1 MRKYF
6 LIGIVSI
13 NIVLNFSCK
22 KAVEAAKEEVVVA
35 AITDGVWTVTSF
47 KQSSVDITSSFSGW
61 EFQYLT
67 NGISLAN
74 KIGITTVNGTWAGN
88 TANFTFT
95 ANFNSTPP
103 APLEKLA
110 GTWTVTRAVS
120 SNKGSYAK
128 TEGGVFYEMD
138 LTKK

>member
-6 LIGIVSI
+6 LIATITI
-13 NIVLNFSCK
+13 NIVLNVGCK
-22 KAVEAAKEEVVVA
+22 KAVDAAKEEVVVG
-35 AITDGVWTVTSF
+35 AITDGIWTVTSF
-47 KQSSVDITSSFSGW
+47 KQSSVDITNSFSGW

-67 NGISLAN
+67 NGTSLAN
-74 KIGITTVNGTWAGN
+74 KTGASTVNGTWSGN
-88 TANFTFT
+88 STNFTFT

-103 APLEKLA
+103 TPLEKLA

-120 SNKGSYAK
+120 TNKGSYAK